1 MPTPSRICHP
11 TPRDGSNRDIREF
24 VSPPS
29 SRRRRIIESSSS
41 DDQNQELQ
49 AGHQADEQPQ
59 HPHPAPNNENEHP
72 EPIHISSSD
81 ESSDSMFVAR
91 PQPAEIL
98 QDRNGRTASQTASQ
112 RQRRQATPS
121 ERHTSPQQQRPERRR
136 RPQSQQQGL
145 NASSRRPRF
154 DADAESTSE
163 EESSGLSA
171 DESDPNAAELYRAA
185 MLSVRNRPNAVQQV
199 SAAVQSEMTSYIHSS
214 ELTRYHAQS
223 ALNSWNSFAIFE
235 TIEKQQRGIMHM
247 HMPLPE
253 LIKIV
258 QYVAAYMA
266 K

>member
-24 VSPPS
+24 VSPTP

-41 DDQNQELQ
+41 DDQNRELQ
-49 AGHQADEQPQ
+49 AGHQADEQPP

-81 ESSDSMFVAR
+81 ESSDSMYVAR

-98 QDRNGRTASQTASQ
+98 QDRNGRTASQS
-112 RQRRQATPS
+112 QRRQATPS
-121 ERHTSPQQQRPERRR
+121 ERHTSPQQQRQTRRR
-136 RPQSQQQGL
+136 RPPSQQQGL

-214 ELTRYHAQS
+214 ELTRYHVQS
-223 ALNSWNSFAIFE
+223 ALNSWNSCAIFE

-258 QYVAAYMA
+258 KYFAAYMA